1 MRNVTLADESGFAIT
16 LCIWGDFANKF
27 DLGFD
32 EHPVV
37 AIKRCSVSD
46 FGGKSLNCHEESQ
59 ILVNPQVKRCRE
71 LSDWYKYLTDPSSSI
86 RSISSM
92 YRQNGNGNGDEEFAD
107 PEPGQN

>member
-92 YRQNGNGNGDEEFAD
+92 YR
-107 PEPGQN
+107 